1 MDNSLTILFILL
13 AAVVAVIIRRV
24 KRDNCLKSFEHNN
37 VEIEKLDSSVLR
49 GNLNQENTGLEIT
62 FKDINDNI
70 LTRLLYKYEYDNIFL
85 IIRDPKKQTDKLKNK
100 IQKER
105 KAQSNQRRSLHFGR
119 KIFNILK
126 TLKDSLMEIVN
137 LMLTQTKKTGPV
149 GDIITTQDAYVNKI
163 KAELAGTVN
172 NSFEPLLEKYIYRKV
187 LVEVLKNNDVFNIT
201 GILTKYTANF
211 IRINNMTYKRCLSR

>member
-1 MDNSLTILFILL
+1 MLFTLILYQFTLNIANLPQKFYNHNQNKLNFPGGVDFSLTMW
-13 AAVVAVIIRRV
+13 
-24 KRDNCLKSFEHNN
+24 
-37 VEIEKLDSSVLR
+37 
-49 GNLNQENTGLEIT
+49 T
-62 FKDINDNI
+62 

-211 IRINNMTYKRCLSR
+211 IRINNMTYKDNENIDIVLNRKYAIVRSLVN